1 MSKELIF
8 CLSPVF
14 ATSVSSN
21 GDRAKLTFLC
31 GVSAQFSS
39 TSTVRSQ
46 DENQN
51 LRGECRYKSIAVISR
66 PPSPRSLLLH
76 LVSPPRVRVVSLE
89 RIALG
94 PPSAIAAKR
103 ISRHTGDRRRDRRQ
117 ETGQAPGNTASA
129 EKRPLSHWQASLV
142 RRREVERKKTTRRWK
157 E

>member
-1 MSKELIF
+1 MLVLFLKIVFMSKELIF

-117 ETGQAPGNTASA
+117 DRRPETRPAP
-129 EKRPLSHWQASLV
+129 
-142 RRREVERKKTTRRWK
+142 RKDHLAIGKHRW
-157 E
+157 